1 MSSYDLDSLRLLA
14 REHHEKRLRE
24 GTAERL
30 ARELGGRPQRRLRVR
45 LTIGSLLNQRQ
56 RADQPRFER

>member
-24 GTAERL
+24 ATAERL
-30 ARELGGRPQRRLRVR
+30 AHERGGRPQRRLRVR

-56 RADQPRFER
+56 RADQPRFEG

>member
-24 GTAERL
+24 GAAERL

-56 RADQPRFER
+56 RADQPRFEG

>member
-14 REHHEKRLRE
+14 REHHENRLRE

-45 LTIGSLLNQRQ
+45 LTIGSLLNKRQ
-56 RADQPRFER
+56 RADRPRFEG